1 MNYAG
6 LAFILSR
13 ERISLL
19 VLTLYSVY
27 CAWAYVGWLGMLLGL
42 NLSFISSD
50 ALIYFLKNNIDEQ
63 RSKPFERTDG
73 VQGDRSFFNGEG
85 HFQYSDTGSGQSM
98 DRSAGVAST
107 SGADSEITS
116 EDEVVRLLNCTD
128 HYSALGL
135 SRYQQ
140 VDVSVLK
147 REYRKKVRFVLRL
160 HLGDGFIYA
169 SV

>member
-1 MNYAG
+1 
-6 LAFILSR
+6 
-13 ERISLL
+13 
-19 VLTLYSVY
+19 
-27 CAWAYVGWLGMLLGL
+27 MLMGF

-50 ALIYFLKNNIDEQ
+50 ALVYFLKNNIDEQ
-63 RSKPFERTDG
+63 RSKPFQGTEG
-73 VQGDRSFFNGEG
+73 VQGDRNFSNGEA
-85 HFQYSDTGSGQSM
+85 HFQCSDIGSGQST

-147 REYRKKVRFVLRL
+147 REYRKKVHF
-160 HLGDGFIYA
+160 
-169 SV
+169 